1 MLSSFVR
8 SSVLFLALLGI
19 THAEEFED
27 VRFVARSDGSE
38 QRYVLLRPEGFR
50 AEEPHDLLIA
60 LHGHGADRWQF
71 PREAR
76 DECRGARE
84 AAAKYGMIFVSPD
97 YRARTSWMGPLAESD
112 LLQILEDLKQ
122 ACRVRKVVV
131 SGGSMGGTSAL
142 TFAALHPDRV
152 DGVVALNGLANHLE
166 YEGFQDAIGASFGG
180 SKVEKPEEFKKRS
193 AEYWP
198 ERLTMPIALTTGG
211 RDTVVPPESVQRLA
225 RVLTRLE
232 RPALL
237 IHRPEG
243 GHATDYTDTLAA
255 YSFVIEK
262 VRMQDADP
270 KKR

>member
-1 MLSSFVR
+1 MSLFVR
-8 SSVLFLALLGI
+8 SSILLLALVGMA
-19 THAEEFED
+19 HAGEFED
-27 VRFVARSDGSE
+27 IRFTARHDGSE
-38 QRYVLLRPEGFR
+38 QRYVVLRPEGFR
-50 AEEPHDLLIA
+50 ADEPHDLLIA

-71 PREAR
+71 PRDAR
-76 DECRGARE
+76 DECRGARD

-112 LLQILEDLKQ
+112 VLQILDDLRQ
-122 ACRVRKVVV
+122 TYRVGKIVI

-180 SKVEKPEEFKKRS
+180 SKIEKPEEYKKRS

-211 RDTVVPPESVQRLA
+211 RDTAVQPDSVQRLA
-225 RVLTRLE
+225 KVLTRLE
-232 RPALL
+232 RPVLL
-237 IHRPEG
+237 LHRPEG
-243 GHATDYTDTLAA
+243 GHATDLADTLAA

-262 VRMQDADP
+262 VRAP
-270 KKR
+270 EPRAKER